1 MSYLQ
6 IVASMPSGLPP
17 AHFDC
22 YLALADWGRMPI
34 RSLGHEEQQ
43 CIDRSQPLA
52 TITSADMDCEPESP
66 LHDNASTNHHV
77 RRPCTTITM
86 ADIHPVPVSP
96 LHAADCCTANVI
108 WRWCACSVCSA
119 DKSIDGKNSNPVLLT
134 AVAVA
139 TDWSA
144 VTSAQTG
151 FHFSASGLC
160 HWSNWKHQKQTISI
174 SNNLSPPMLPLLLCA
189 VDGNVWQM
197 TYPVCLM
204 SEERFRLNQLGQYFE
219 PAA

>member
-134 AVAVA
+134 LLSPLQQIGRPSRQRKRVFTFLQAGCAIGA
-139 TDWSA
+139 TES
-144 VTSAQTG
+144 TRSRP
-151 FHFSASGLC
+151 SASQTTCLLQCCHCCCVQWMEMFDRWPTQCAWWARNVSGLT
-160 HWSNWKHQKQTISI
+160 S
-174 SNNLSPPMLPLLLCA
+174 
-189 VDGNVWQM
+189 
-197 TYPVCLM
+197 
-204 SEERFRLNQLGQYFE
+204 
-219 PAA
+219 